1 MYKVGKWLLASVVI
15 LCMLI
20 KVIWTAKR
28 PLGFSLAQALANAMM
43 LEMLIIWIRDLA
55 KGTN

>member
-1 MYKVGKWLLASVVI
+1 
-15 LCMLI
+15 MLI